1 MRISEVCLMEAAVSL
16 VPATHL
22 PTDRLAGQVGAGMSP
37 RIRRLYRALTIFVF
51 LS

>member
-16 VPATHL
+16 VPATL
-22 PTDRLAGQVGAGMSP
+22 PTNRLAGQVGAGMSP